1 MYNISANNFFIT
13 EIGFSLAA
21 GLLTADISM
30 ATRTDRNET
39 WDY

>member
-21 GLLTADISM
+21 AGLLTADISM

-39 WDY
+39 